1 MLKKIVETTDDQRK
15 PRSNNNT
22 NNDTIQQDEKHSS
35 SQHQHKSNKRKSTK
49 QDLSSQSAS
58 NSGASTP
65 TKFESA
71 MDDSADGGS
80 TAVSS
85 PATAA
90 MMAANSA
97 SASAEYLLDE
107 IELVFHPHPD
117 FTHYDSRYIKTTSN
131 ATMAHLSRFLLVRA
145 RLDKDRLEGTEC
157 DHFKIFALTE
167 AHDYHELED
176 SLTLGDAFAI
186 HWREHKPLELF
197 FSPVY

>member
-1 MLKKIVETTDDQRK
+1 MEDD
-15 PRSNNNT
+15 SG
-22 NNDTIQQDEKHSS
+22 
-35 SQHQHKSNKRKSTK
+35 
-49 QDLSSQSAS
+49 
-58 NSGASTP
+58 GAS
-65 TKFESA
+65 
-71 MDDSADGGS
+71 GS
-80 TAVSS
+80 TSTTTVGS

-90 MMAANSA
+90 AMAASSA
-97 SASAEYLLDE
+97 SASSEYLLDE

-145 RLDKDRLEGTEC
+145 RLDKDRQEATEC

-167 AHDYHELED
+167 SHDYHELED

>member
-1 MLKKIVETTDDQRK
+1 MEDD
-15 PRSNNNT
+15 SG
-22 NNDTIQQDEKHSS
+22 
-35 SQHQHKSNKRKSTK
+35 
-49 QDLSSQSAS
+49 
-58 NSGASTP
+58 GAS
-65 TKFESA
+65 
-71 MDDSADGGS
+71 GS
-80 TAVSS
+80 TSTTAVGS

-90 MMAANSA
+90 ASSA
-97 SASAEYLLDE
+97 SASSEYLLDE

-145 RLDKDRLEGTEC
+145 RLDKDRQEATEC

-167 AHDYHELED
+167 SHDYHELED